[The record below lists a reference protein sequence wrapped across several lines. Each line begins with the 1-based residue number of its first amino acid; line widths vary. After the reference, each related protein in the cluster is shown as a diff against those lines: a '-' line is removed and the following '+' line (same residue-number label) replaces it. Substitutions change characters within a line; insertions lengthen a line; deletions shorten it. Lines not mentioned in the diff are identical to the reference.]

1 MLSRRELF
9 KAAGA
14 AGITALLDRS
24 APLRATASQ
33 PSTPINFDVPPGTCD
48 CHTHVFDPKRFAY
61 VPGRDYTPEAATIS
75 EMRLLHRALHTDRVV
90 ISQAE
95 PLYGT
100 DNSCILDAI
109 RQLGPGARGIAA
121 IGDKTSDAA
130 LDELHKQGIR
140 GITMNLDTLK
150 PPDPN
155 VARHLLEK
163 AINRI
168 KNRRDWHIEVFARL
182 VLIEALK
189 DQIMASPVPIAFV
202 RFGGAEAAL
211 GPGQPGFSNLCDLIK
226 AGRAYVLFSAPY
238 RTSKEAPDFPDVAPL
253 AKAFIA
259 ANPERVIW
267 GSDWPHPAFIV
278 GKPAM
283 EITPLLQIDDGRI
296 LNMVAVWA
304 PRSAM
309 RKKIL
314 VDNPARLYGF

>member
-1 MLSRRELF
+1 MLSRRTLF
-9 KAAGA
+9 KAGGA
-14 AGITALLDRS
+14 AGIAALLERS
-24 APLRATASQ
+24 APLHATASQ
-33 PSTPINFDVPPGTCD
+33 PSTPITFGVPPGACD
-48 CHTHVFDPKRFAY
+48 CHTHVFDSKRFAY
-61 VPGRDYTPEAATIS
+61 VPSRDYTPEAATVS

-121 IGDKTSDAA
+121 IDDKTSDAT
-130 LDELHKQGIR
+130 LDKMHKQGIR

-182 VLIEALK
+182 LRIEALK
-189 DQIMASPVPIAFV
+189 DQIMASSVPIAFV

-211 GPGQPGFSNLCDLIK
+211 GPEQPGFNNLCGLMK
-226 AGRAYVLFSAPY
+226 AGKAYVLFSAPY
-238 RTSKEAPDFPDVAPL
+238 RTSKEAPDFPDVVPL

-278 GKPAM
+278 GKPAT
-283 EITPLLQIDDGRI
+283 EITPLLQVDDGRI
-296 LNMVAVWA
+296 LNMLAIWA
-304 PRSAM
+304 LESAM